1 MPNNALHILKKYWG
15 HDSFREPQQEIISS
29 VLEGNDTIAL
39 LPTGG
44 GKSICFQLPALLKDG
59 VCIVV
64 SPLVA
69 LIQDQVDSL
78 INKNIKATTIPA
90 GYNQDEII
98 TLFDNIRYGNYKF
111 LYISPE
117 RLQSKFIQEKIK
129 QLTVNIIA
137 IDEAHCISEWGHD
150 FRPSYLNLEIL
161 NELHPNVP
169 TIALTATATKKVI
182 TDIGKHLRMSNEKLF
197 TKSFVR
203 ENLAYQVFEV
213 NDKLGRLER
222 ILKKINAPIIIYVS
236 SRKKT
241 KEISNYLN
249 ALNFKT
255 TYYHGGLTSIEKQT
269 AFDNWFSEKCL
280 VMVATNAFGMGIDKP
295 NVRAV
300 IHLNLPSSLENY
312 TQEAGRAGRDGKKA
326 FSVVLTNTNDFRS
339 FEDNQTNKFP
349 SIDEVKTVHQKLY
362 QHFQI
367 TKGEIIDTPFNFNFL
382 EFCDKYSFKH
392 AKTKIILQLLNSNG
406 IIELNTPVNKR
417 SSIQFLVRTNQLVAL
432 GKRKDYT
439 YLIQTLL
446 RLYGGVFEQP
456 VNIDEFYIAKRIG
469 ATSFTVI
476 EQLEKLE
483 SLGILSYQ
491 KTGKNA
497 ELYFLQPREDDLAI
511 NRISKNISS
520 FLNQK
525 VKKAQQVLLFI
536 KNKSICRAVLLVN
549 YFNDKTKNC
558 GICDVCLKNKESEN
572 RKNLDNDIIQLLSHS
587 KELFSNEIC
596 EQIHGKEE
604 DILIHLRKL
613 LADDVI
619 SLTLYNKY
627 FLK

>member
-1 MPNNALHILKKYWG
+1 MSNDALHILKKYWG
-15 HDSFREPQQEIISS
+15 HDSFREPQHEIITSI
-29 VLEGNDTIAL
+29 LEGNNTIAL

-44 GKSICFQLPALLKDG
+44 GKSICFQVPALLKSG
-59 VCIVV
+59 VCLVI

-78 INKNIKATTIPA
+78 IKKNIKATTIPA
-90 GYNQDEII
+90 GSSQDEII
-98 TLFDNIRYGNYKF
+98 TLFDNIRFGNYKF
-111 LYISPE
+111 LYVSPE

-129 QLTVNIIA
+129 QLNVNLIA

-150 FRPSYLNLEIL
+150 FRPSYLDLDIL
-161 NELHPNVP
+161 KELQPNVP
-169 TIALTATATKKVI
+169 FIALTATATKKVI
-182 TDIGKHLRMSNEKLF
+182 TDIGKHLGMVNQKIFS
-197 TKSFVR
+197 KSFVR
-203 ENLAYQVFEV
+203 ENLAYQVFKV

-249 ALNFKT
+249 AQGFKS

-269 AFDNWFSEKCL
+269 SFDKWFSEECL
-280 VMVATNAFGMGIDKP
+280 IMVATNAFGMGIDKP

-326 FSVVLTNTNDFRS
+326 FSVVLTNENDFRS
-339 FEDNQTNKFP
+339 FEENQTNKFP
-349 SIDEVKTVHQKLY
+349 SVKEIKEVHQKLY
-362 QHFQI
+362 QNFQI
-367 TKGEIIDTPFNFNFL
+367 AKGELIDTAFSFNFL
-382 EFCDKYSFKH
+382 EFCNKYSFKH

-406 IIELNTPVNKR
+406 IIELNTPINKR
-417 SSIQFLVRTNQLVAL
+417 STIQFLVRSNQLIQL
-432 GKRKDYT
+432 GKNKDYGL
-439 YLIQTLL
+439 LIQTLL

-456 VNIDEFYIAKRIG
+456 VNIDEFFVAKKIG
-469 ATSFTVI
+469 ATSFTVV
-476 EQLEKLE
+476 EKLEKLGNLE
-483 SLGILSYQ
+483 VLNYQ
-491 KTGKNA
+491 KTGKNS

-511 NRISKNISS
+511 NRISKNIKA

-525 VKKAQQVLLFI
+525 IKKSRQVLDFM
-536 KNKSICRAVLLVN
+536 KNKDICRAVLLVD
-549 YFNDKTKNC
+549 YFNESIEDC
-558 GICDVCLKNKESEN
+558 GICDICLEKKKSKNNTSIDKA
-572 RKNLDNDIIQLLSHS
+572 IIKLLSNS

-596 EQIHGKEE
+596 EGINGKEE
-604 DILIHLRKL
+604 DILINLRRL

-619 SLTLYNKY
+619 GITLYNKY